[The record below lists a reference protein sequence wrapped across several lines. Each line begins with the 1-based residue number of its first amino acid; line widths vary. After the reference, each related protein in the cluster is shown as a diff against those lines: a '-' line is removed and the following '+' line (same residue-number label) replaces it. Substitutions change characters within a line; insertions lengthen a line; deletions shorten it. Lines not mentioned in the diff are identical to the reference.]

1 MGDFVA
7 NGDAGRSARGD
18 GADPGALGRLNA
30 WLGSAEMAVASIAM
44 ILLLVATGY
53 AIAGRYLFSAHP
65 AWIIEVTEALLVI
78 MVFAGGS
85 WLYRENRQI
94 AITLLIEKL
103 APGGLPRRALALIGE
118 FAVLVFA
125 LVTLWQAAKYQPILF
140 SRKTPV
146 LGLPANLSS
155 IMVPIAYVAIAL
167 TSIERLQKLVRR
179 AA

>member
-1 MGDFVA
+1 MG
-7 NGDAGRSARGD
+7 NGGAGSGL
-18 GADPGALGRLNA
+18 LGRLNA
-30 WLGSAEMAVASIAM
+30 WIGSAEIAVASVAM
-44 ILLLVATGY
+44 IALLTANGY
-53 AIAGRYLFSAHP
+53 AIAGRYLFSTHP
-65 AWIIEVTEALLVI
+65 AWIIEVTEALLVVI
-78 MVFAGGS
+78 VFAGGS

-94 AITLLIEKL
+94 AITLLIDKL
-103 APGGLPRRALALIGE
+103 QPAGLPRRALVLIGE
-118 FAVLVFA
+118 LAVLVFA

-167 TSIERLQKLVRR
+167 TSVERLQKLFRR